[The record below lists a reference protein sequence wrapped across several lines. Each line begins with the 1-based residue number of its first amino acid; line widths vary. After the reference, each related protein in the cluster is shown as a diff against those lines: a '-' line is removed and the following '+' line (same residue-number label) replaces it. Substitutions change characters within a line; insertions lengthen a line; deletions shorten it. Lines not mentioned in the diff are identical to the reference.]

1 MTSERA
7 IAYSEVYAILEKMKP
22 EYIDKIPNKFKTM
35 IIEEMDKTYKPK
47 IDINIP
53 LKEQKITSK
62 ALTIL
67 AMINLNYWCTND
79 KHKSELIELYAK
91 NDKIQEQRLKE
102 KYNTDNI
109 FKKREKE
116 ETIPESNV
124 SKENA
129 IIEYK
134 EQNLIQRLFEKIKHL
149 FKRKY

>member
-102 KYNTDNI
+102 KYNPDNI

-134 EQNLIQRLFEKIKHL
+134 EQSLIQRLFEKIKHL
-149 FKRKY
+149 FKGKY

>member
-7 IAYSEVYAILEKMKP
+7 LAYSEVYSILEKMKP

-35 IIEEMDKTYKPK
+35 IIDEMDKNYNPE

-53 LKEQKITSK
+53 LKEQKVTSK

-91 NDKIQEQRLKE
+91 NDKIQEQILKE
-102 KYNTDNI
+102 KYTTDNI
-109 FKKREKE
+109 FKNRKKE
-116 ETIPESNV
+116 ENVIESDI

-129 IIEYK
+129 IIEYE

-149 FKRKY
+149 FKRNH

>member
-35 IIEEMDKTYKPK
+35 IIEEMDKNYKPK

-67 AMINLNYWCTND
+67 AMINLNYWCTNE

-102 KYNTDNI
+102 KYKPNNI

>member
-1 MTSERA
+1 MISERA
-7 IAYSEVYAILEKMKP
+7 IAYSEVYSILEKMKP

-79 KHKSELIELYAK
+79 KHKSELIELYSK

-102 KYNTDNI
+102 KYNSDNI

-129 IIEYK
+129 IIEYN

>member
-1 MTSERA
+1 MISERA
-7 IAYSEVYAILEKMKP
+7 IAYSEVYSILEKMKP

-79 KHKSELIELYAK
+79 KHKSELIELYSK

-102 KYNTDNI
+102 KYNSDNI

>member
-1 MTSERA
+1 MISERA

-79 KHKSELIELYAK
+79 KHKSELIELYSK

-102 KYNTDNI
+102 KYKPNNI

>member
-7 IAYSEVYAILEKMKP
+7 IAYSEVSAILEKMKP

-35 IIEEMDKTYKPK
+35 IIEEMHKNYKPK

-67 AMINLNYWCTND
+67 AMINLNYWCTNE

-102 KYNTDNI
+102 KYKPNNI